1 MGAAYGSRMD
11 EQRADVVLGSR
22 MGKDSMTD
30 KTPTTTLPAFWL
42 GIARPDAIGR
52 NGGNTAG
59 ILPGEPNRL
68 THKVSKLSFGSAE
81 A

>member
-1 MGAAYGSRMD
+1 MTP
-11 EQRADVVLGSR
+11 
-22 MGKDSMTD
+22 GKACTVSDGRRVWLAHRRGSMTD
-30 KTPTTTLPAFWL
+30 ETPTTTLPAFWL
-42 GIARPDAIGR
+42 GIARPDAVGR

>member
-1 MGAAYGSRMD
+1 MNA
-11 EQRADVVLGSR
+11 
-22 MGKDSMTD
+22 GKACTVSDGGRVRLKHGRGSMTD
-30 KTPTTTLPAFWL
+30 ETRTTTLPAFGL
-42 GIARPDAIGR
+42 GTARPDGVGR
-52 NGGNTAG
+52 NGRNTAG